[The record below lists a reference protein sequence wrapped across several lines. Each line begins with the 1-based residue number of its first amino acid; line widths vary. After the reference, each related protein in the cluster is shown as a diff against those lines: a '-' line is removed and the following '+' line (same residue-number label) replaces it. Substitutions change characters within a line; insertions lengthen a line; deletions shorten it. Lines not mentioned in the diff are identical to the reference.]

1 MVARRPRAEQ
11 IAALRLLRGEAQR
24 RVGGT
29 AEVLGARRVRGRY
42 ELVDVTE
49 ALGGRRA
56 GEAGGLGRVAGAA
69 AWERALVSVPAG
81 EADGEHGDG
90 RGGVGVEASAVQPG
104 VLRRALD
111 EEELKSDQHS
121 SSLYSYTN

>member
-1 MVARRPRAEQ
+1 M
-11 IAALRLLRGEAQR
+11 
-24 RVGGT
+24 
-29 AEVLGARRVRGRY
+29 LGARRVRGRY

-49 ALGGRRA
+49 ALGTTRWRRR
-56 GEAGGLGRVAGAA
+56 GLGRVAGAA